1 MIVLR
6 HTFPRWLGWL
16 AGWLA
21 GDNTFF
27 VPDVLLR
34 SFTGGS
40 YDSFGDRVYMK
51 AYRHKLGEQ
60 RAAHTRC
67 SGPWDLGALTQIHP
81 LTVACSRLFGLL
93 RSCGPVPKK
102 YIACTLT
109 FPFLGMGEHRDK
121 N

>member
-1 MIVLR
+1 
-6 HTFPRWLGWL
+6 
-16 AGWLA
+16 
-21 GDNTFF
+21 
-27 VPDVLLR
+27 
-34 SFTGGS
+34 
-40 YDSFGDRVYMK
+40 VYMK

-60 RAAHTRC
+60 RATHNTSVLFAPVR
-67 SGPWDLGALTQIHP
+67 GLRGLTQIHP
-81 LTVACSRLFGLL
+81 LSAACSRLFGLL